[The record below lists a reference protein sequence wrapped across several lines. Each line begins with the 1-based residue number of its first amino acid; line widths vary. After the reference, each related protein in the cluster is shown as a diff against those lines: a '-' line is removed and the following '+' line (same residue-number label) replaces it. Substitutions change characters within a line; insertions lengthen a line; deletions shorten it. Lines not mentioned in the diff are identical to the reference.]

1 MSENDHSASGN
12 VPEYSVSEISGA
24 IKRTLEGSFGRVRVR
39 GEITELKRYPSGH
52 VYLSLKDQGGKISGV
67 IWRGSVSRLGMV
79 PENGVE
85 VIATGRVSA
94 YGDRSSY
101 QLVIDQMSF
110 AGEGALLAKI
120 EKLRQKLLA
129 DGLFDSERKKPLP
142 FLPRLIGVVTS
153 SRGAVLHDI
162 LTTLSRRFPRPVLV
176 WPVAVQGEGAAAQ
189 IAAAIEGFSSP
200 TLPEALRPD
209 LMIVARGG
217 GSLEDLMA
225 FNDESVLR
233 AVAACPI
240 PLISAVG
247 HETDTTLI
255 DFVSDQRAPTPTAAA
270 EMAVPLRS
278 EMVADLAHRGAR
290 LAGALSRQLQ
300 VARARHDQIVAR
312 LPDLPGLLETA
323 RFRLDERGQRLELA
337 LPMVA
342 SKARQRLMTLE
353 GRMPSAAHFMG
364 QKQARLGLAS
374 AALASG
380 IRFRMQQERASF
392 THARLGTE
400 TVSARLGLDRARL
413 SGMVGR
419 LEAVSPEAVL
429 ARGYALVQDAQG
441 KPVTTAS
448 GRPRGGAIT
457 LRFADGTRQGR
468 LDPLGTQKK
477 EQGDLG
483 L

>member
-1 MSENDHSASGN
+1 MSENDQSAAGN

-67 IWRGSVSRLGMV
+67 VWRGSVSRLGLV
-79 PENGVE
+79 PENGIE

-129 DGLFDSERKKPLP
+129 EGLFDPERKRKIP
-142 FLPRLIGVVTS
+142 FLPEVIGLVTS

-162 LTTLSRRFPRPVLV
+162 LTTLSRRFPRSVLV

-189 IAAAIEGFSSP
+189 IAAAIEGFS
-200 TLPEALRPD
+200 TLPQRPD
-209 LMIVARGG
+209 LLIVARGG

-225 FNDESVLR
+225 FNEENVLR

-255 DFVSDQRAPTPTAAA
+255 DYVSDQRAPTPTAAA

-278 EMVADLAHRGAR
+278 EIVADLAHRGAR
-290 LAGALSRQLQ
+290 LAGGLSRHLQL
-300 VARARHDQIVAR
+300 ARARAEQVTAK
-312 LPDLPGLLETA
+312 LPDLPSLLETA

-342 SKARQRLMTLE
+342 SRARQHLMGLE
-353 GRMPSAAHFMG
+353 GRMPSAAHFLG
-364 QKQARLGLAS
+364 QKQAGLGLAS
-374 AALASG
+374 AALAAG
-380 IRFRMQQERASF
+380 IRHRMQQEKAGF
-392 THARLGTE
+392 AHARLGTE
-400 TVSARLGLDRARL
+400 PLNARIGLDRARL
-413 SGMVGR
+413 NGIVGR

-429 ARGYALVQDAQG
+429 ARGYALVQDGRG

-468 LDPLGTQKK
+468 LDPLGTEKE

>member
-1 MSENDHSASGN
+1 MSENDQSAAGN

-67 IWRGSVSRLGMV
+67 VWRGSVSRLGLV
-79 PENGVE
+79 PENGIE

-129 DGLFDSERKKPLP
+129 EGLFDPERKRKIP
-142 FLPRLIGVVTS
+142 FLPEVVGLVTS

-162 LTTLSRRFPRPVLV
+162 LTTLSRRFPRSVLV

-189 IAAAIEGFSSP
+189 IAAAIEGFS
-200 TLPEALRPD
+200 TLPQRPD
-209 LMIVARGG
+209 LLIVARGG

-225 FNDESVLR
+225 FNEENVLR

-255 DFVSDQRAPTPTAAA
+255 DYVSDQRAPTPTAAA

-278 EMVADLAHRGAR
+278 EIVADLAHRGAR
-290 LAGALSRQLQ
+290 LAGGLSLHLQ
-300 VARARHDQIVAR
+300 MARARTEQVTAK
-312 LPDLPGLLETA
+312 LPDLPSLLDTA

-342 SKARQRLMTLE
+342 SRARQKLMGLE
-353 GRMPSAAHFMG
+353 GRMPSAAHFLG
-364 QKQARLGLAS
+364 QKQAGLGLAR
-374 AALASG
+374 AALAAG
-380 IRFRMQQERASF
+380 MRHRLQQERAGF
-392 THARLGTE
+392 ALARLGTE
-400 TVSARLGLDRARL
+400 PLNARIVLDRARL
-413 SGMVGR
+413 SGIVGR

-429 ARGYALVQDAQG
+429 ARGYALVQDGLG

-468 LDPLGTQKK
+468 LDPLGTEKK

>member
-1 MSENDHSASGN
+1 MSENDQSTGGN

-24 IKRTLEGSFGRVRVR
+24 IKRTLEGSFNRVRVR

-129 DGLFDSERKKPLP
+129 EGLFDSERKKPLP
-142 FLPRLIGVVTS
+142 FLPRLIGLVTS

-162 LTTLSRRFPRPVLV
+162 ITTLLRRFPRPVIV

-189 IAAAIEGFSSP
+189 IAAAIDGFSSP
-200 TLPEALRPD
+200 GLPAALRPD
-209 LMIVARGG
+209 LLIVARGG

-278 EMVADLAHRGAR
+278 ELIADLAHRGAR

-300 VARARHDQIVAR
+300 LAGAKFDQLVAR

-353 GRMPSAAHFMG
+353 GRVPSAAHFMG
-364 QKQARLGLAS
+364 QKQARLDLAS

-380 IRFRMQQERASF
+380 IRYRMERERAGF
-392 THARLGTE
+392 AHARLGTE
-400 TVSARLGLDRARL
+400 TLTARLGLDRARL
-413 SGMVGR
+413 AGIVGR

-429 ARGYALVQDAQG
+429 ARGYALVQDGRG
-441 KPVTTAS
+441 KPVTSAS

-457 LRFADGTRQGR
+457 LRFADGTRHGR
-468 LDPLGTQKK
+468 LDPLGTDKK

-483 L
+483 I

>member
-1 MSENDHSASGN
+1 MSENDQSASGN

-24 IKRTLEGSFGRVRVR
+24 IKRILEGSFGRVRVR

-67 IWRGSVSRLGMV
+67 IWRGSVSRLGIV
-79 PENGVE
+79 PENGIE

-129 DGLFDSERKKPLP
+129 EGLFDPERKKKIP
-142 FLPRLIGVVTS
+142 FLPELIGLVTS

-162 LTTLSRRFPRPVLV
+162 LTTLSRRFPRSVLV
-176 WPVAVQGEGAAAQ
+176 WPVAVQGEGAADQ
-189 IAAAIEGFSSP
+189 IASAIAGFS
-200 TLPEALRPD
+200 TLPQRPD
-209 LMIVARGG
+209 LLIVARGG

-225 FNDESVLR
+225 FNEENVLR

-255 DFVSDQRAPTPTAAA
+255 DYVSDQRAPTPTAAA

-278 EMVADLAHRGAR
+278 EMIADLAHRGAR
-290 LAGALSRQLQ
+290 LAGGLSRHLQL
-300 VARARHDQIVAR
+300 ARAHTEQVTAR
-312 LPDLPGLLETA
+312 LPDLPSLLDTA

-342 SKARQRLMTLE
+342 SRARQKLMGLE
-353 GRMPSAAHFMG
+353 ARMPSAAHFLG
-364 QKQARLGLAS
+364 QKQAGLGLAS
-374 AALASG
+374 AALAAG
-380 IRFRMQQERASF
+380 IRHRMQQERAGF
-392 THARLGTE
+392 VHARLGTE
-400 TVSARLGLDRARL
+400 TLIARIGLDRARL
-413 SGMVGR
+413 TGIAGR

-429 ARGYALVQDAQG
+429 ARGYALVQDARG

-468 LDPLGTQKK
+468 LDPLGTEKE

>member
-1 MSENDHSASGN
+1 MSENEQSAGGN

-24 IKRTLEGSFGRVRVR
+24 IKRTLEGSFSRVRVR

-52 VYLSLKDQGGKISGV
+52 IYLSLKDQGGKISGV
-67 IWRGSVSRLGMV
+67 VWRGSVSRLGLV
-79 PENGVE
+79 PENGIE

-129 DGLFDSERKKPLP
+129 EGLFDNERKKPLP
-142 FLPRLIGVVTS
+142 FLPRLIGLVTS

-162 LTTLSRRFPRPVLV
+162 LTTLSRRFPRSVLV
-176 WPVAVQGEGAAAQ
+176 WPVAVQGEGAVAQ
-189 IAAAIEGFSSP
+189 ITAAIEGFAN
-200 TLPEALRPD
+200 LGLQPD
-209 LMIVARGG
+209 LSPDLLIVARGG

-225 FNDESVLR
+225 FNDERVLR

-255 DFVSDQRAPTPTAAA
+255 DFVSDRRAPTPTAAA

-300 VARARHDQIVAR
+300 LARARQDQVSAR
-312 LPDLPGLLETA
+312 LPDLPSLLETA
-323 RFRLDERGQRLELA
+323 RLRLDERGQRLELA

-342 SKARQRLMTLE
+342 ARARQRLMSLE
-353 GRMPSAAHFMG
+353 GRVPSAAHFLG
-364 QKQARLGLAS
+364 QKRSRLDLAS
-374 AALASG
+374 AALAVG
-380 IRFRMQQERASF
+380 IRHRMQQERAGF

-400 TVSARLGLDRARL
+400 TLTARLGLDRARL
-413 SGMVGR
+413 AGIAGR

-429 ARGYALVQDAQG
+429 ARGYALVQDGRG

-457 LRFADGTRQGR
+457 LRFADGTRSGR
-468 LDPLGTQKK
+468 LDPVGTEQE

>member
-1 MSENDHSASGN
+1 MSENDHSAGGN

-52 VYLSLKDQGGKISGV
+52 IYLSLKDQGGKIAGV
-67 IWRGSVSRLGMV
+67 IWRGSVSRLGMT

-85 VIATGRVSA
+85 VIASGRVSA

-110 AGEGALLAKI
+110 AGEGALLARI
-120 EKLRQKLLA
+120 ERLRQKLLA
-129 DGLFDSERKKPLP
+129 EGLFDNARKQTLP
-142 FLPRLIGVVTS
+142 FLPRLIGLVTS

-189 IAAAIEGFSSP
+189 IASAIAGFSDAS
-200 TLPEALRPD
+200 LPQGLRPD
-209 LMIVARGG
+209 LVIVARGG

-225 FNDESVLR
+225 FNDETVLR
-233 AVAACPI
+233 AVAQCPI

-255 DFVSDQRAPTPTAAA
+255 DFVSDRRAPTPTAAA

-278 EMVADLAHRGAR
+278 EIVADLAHRGAR

-300 VARARHDQIVAR
+300 VARARYDQAVAR
-312 LPDLPGLLETA
+312 MPDLPGLLETA

-342 SKARQRLMTLE
+342 ARARQTLMMLE
-353 GRMPSAAHFMG
+353 GRMPSSAHFLG
-364 QKQARLGLAS
+364 QKRARLDLAG

-380 IRFRMQQERASF
+380 IRSRMQQERAGF
-392 THARLGTE
+392 VHTRLGTE
-400 TVSARLGLDRARL
+400 ALNSRLGLDRARL
-413 SGMVGR
+413 TGIAGR
-419 LEAVSPEAVL
+419 LEAVSPQAVL
-429 ARGYALVQDAQG
+429 ARGYALVQDG
-441 KPVTTAS
+441 MGRPVTTAT

-468 LDPLGTQKK
+468 LDPLGTDKDQ
-477 EQGDLG
+477 QGDFG
-483 L
+483 I

>member
-1 MSENDHSASGN
+1 MSENDQSAGGN

-24 IKRTLEGSFGRVRVR
+24 IKRTLEGGFARVRVR

-67 IWRGSVSRLGMV
+67 IWRGSVSRLGMA
-79 PENGVE
+79 PENGIE

-129 DGLFDSERKKPLP
+129 EGLFDAERKKKIP
-142 FLPRLIGVVTS
+142 FLPRLIGLVTS

-162 LTTLSRRFPRPVLV
+162 LTTLSRRFPRSVLV

-189 IAAAIEGFSSP
+189 IAAAIEGFSRVP
-200 TLPEALRPD
+200 GRPD
-209 LMIVARGG
+209 LIPDLLIVARGG

-225 FNDESVLR
+225 FNDEAVLR

-255 DFVSDQRAPTPTAAA
+255 DYVSDQRAPTPTAAA

-300 VARARHDQIVAR
+300 VARARADQVTAR
-312 LPDLPGLLETA
+312 LPDLPTLLETA

-342 SKARQRLMTLE
+342 SRARQRLMGLE
-353 GRMPSAAHFMG
+353 GRLPSAAHFLG
-364 QKQARLGLAS
+364 QKQAGLGLAS
-374 AALASG
+374 AALSSG
-380 IRFRMQQERASF
+380 IRHRMQRERAGF
-392 THARLGTE
+392 AHARLGTE
-400 TVSARLGLDRARL
+400 SFTARLGLDHARL
-413 SGMVGR
+413 AGIAGR

-429 ARGYALVQDAQG
+429 ARGYALVQDSRG

-448 GRPRGGAIT
+448 GRPRGGAIS

-468 LDPLGTQKK
+468 LDPLGTEQE
-477 EQGDLG
+477 EQGTLG